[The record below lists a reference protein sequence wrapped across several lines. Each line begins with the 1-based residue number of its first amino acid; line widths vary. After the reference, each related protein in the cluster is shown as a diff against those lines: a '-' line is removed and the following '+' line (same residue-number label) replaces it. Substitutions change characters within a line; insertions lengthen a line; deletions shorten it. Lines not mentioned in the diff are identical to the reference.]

1 LEQEDVQAEHDD
13 QSITEERPGIVG
25 THDTMDMELDI
36 DEVDAE
42 VSSVTTAAQCQM
54 HLRHVSRLSA
64 MPLLSVGG
72 HVSDTLGNKYY
83 TSPRNFPPLDEHLYG
98 ASLLGDQ
105 RPLIALHPHPHWQMT
120 VRNACYRNLKTIQS
134 AESGQEMQQDLQ

>member
-1 LEQEDVQAEHDD
+1 LEQEDVQAEHEN

-54 HLRHVSRLSA
+54 HLRHVSKLSA
-64 MPLLSVGG
+64 MLSLLSDGG
-72 HVSDTLGNKYY
+72 HVSDAGLM
-83 TSPRNFPPLDEHLYG
+83 
-98 ASLLGDQ
+98 Q
-105 RPLIALHPHPHWQMT
+105 RKEI
-120 VRNACYRNLKTIQS
+120 
-134 AESGQEMQQDLQ
+134 

>member
-1 LEQEDVQAEHDD
+1 LEQEDVQAEKDD
-13 QSITEERPGIVG
+13 QSITEEHEEKRALAQASHVTLVG

-64 MPLLSVGG
+64 MLSLLSVGG
-72 HVSDTLGNKYY
+72 QVSDAGLT
-83 TSPRNFPPLDEHLYG
+83 
-98 ASLLGDQ
+98 Q
-105 RPLIALHPHPHWQMT
+105 RKEI
-120 VRNACYRNLKTIQS
+120 
-134 AESGQEMQQDLQ
+134 